1 MEEDGVVLPG
11 LEIVYVVVDS
21 RYRIED
27 GNSCAVKQIDF
38 GTLIKGVKKEYALYA
53 RNSGPKEV

>member
-1 MEEDGVVLPG
+1 MLPG

-38 GTLIKGVKKEYALYA
+38 GTLIRGVKKEHVLYA